1 MANYGRDVV
10 ERALDELGIDV
21 TEQMGTPW
29 AAAFCP
35 LHDDTNTASLTINM
49 EEGGWKCHAG
59 CGSGG
64 DLAYFIAQL
73 TDEDPRDVRGRLRR
87 RVPASAEALTKALA
101 DPEPWTE
108 PVAAEEDLSYE
119 KGRAPRYIFDRGFT
133 ADTLRDWGVGQDT
146 TLGAVVIPPL
156 QDRGLVGLV
165 RRRVV
170 VPEGEPKYLNTR
182 FPKGEYLMG
191 LDLAET
197 HMAFT
202 RSRVVVVE
210 GPLDAM
216 WLYQQ
221 KIPAV
226 ALLGSSMSQTQAD
239 TLQARFWQVVL
250 AFDDDLPGQRGA
262 RQAARRLDRVE
273 VLHATLPEGR
283 CDVQECTP
291 EEVADMFSDKGLTR
305 WAA

>member
-10 ERALDELGIDV
+10 ERALDDVGIDV

-29 AAAFCP
+29 AAAHCP
-35 LHDDTNTASLTINM
+35 LHDDSTESLTIHM
-49 EEGGWKCHAG
+49 EEGGWKCHAY

-64 DLAYFIAQL
+64 DLAYLIAEI
-73 TDEDPRDVRGRLRR
+73 TGEDPRDVRGRLRR
-87 RVPASAEALTKALA
+87 RVPASAEDLMKALA
-101 DPEPWTE
+101 DPEPWAD
-108 PVAAEEDLSYE
+108 PVTIADDLTYE
-119 KGRAPRYIFDRGFT
+119 KGKAPKYIFNRGFT
-133 ADTLRDWGVGQDT
+133 AETLRDWDVGQDT
-146 TLGAVVIPPL
+146 RLGAVVIPL
-156 QDRGLVGLV
+156 VQGGKLVGLV

-191 LDLAET
+191 LDLVDT
-197 HMAFT
+197 HMGFT
-202 RSRVVVVE
+202 RNRVVVVE
-210 GPLDAM
+210 GPLDVM

-250 AFDDDLPGQRGA
+250 ALDDDKPGRLGTY
-262 RQAARRLDRVE
+262 QAARRLDRVE
-273 VLHATLPEGR
+273 VLYATLPEGR
-283 CDVQECTP
+283 DDVQECSP
-291 EEVADMFSDKGLTR
+291 IEIADMFSPRGLTP
-305 WAA
+305 WSA